1 MENSFIKRELYAEDS
16 TTLYSRD
23 REQGSLLIKGVFP
36 EQLILKKFMPYFP
49 KLFKGKIIR
58 CEESFYKLRMK
69 VNSKK

>member
-1 MENSFIKRELYAEDS
+1 MPKLPLNFIIEKKNKLVF
-16 TTLYSRD
+16 
-23 REQGSLLIKGVFP
+23 LIKGIFP

>member
-1 MENSFIKRELYAEDS
+1 MPEIPPHFIVETENKLVF
-16 TTLYSRD
+16 
-23 REQGSLLIKGVFP
+23 LIKGIFP

-58 CEESFYKLRMK
+58 CKESFYKLRMK